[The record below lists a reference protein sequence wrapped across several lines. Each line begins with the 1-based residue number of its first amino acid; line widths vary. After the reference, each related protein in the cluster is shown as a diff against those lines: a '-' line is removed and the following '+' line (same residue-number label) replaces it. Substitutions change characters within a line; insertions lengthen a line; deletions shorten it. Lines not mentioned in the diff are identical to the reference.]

1 MRKLVL
7 LGLKLKRTVLFL
19 LLYLL
24 IFSAKGYGLE
34 GPALY
39 VYSDRGVYS
48 PGSTALFHVIA
59 VNEENGPAAGVN
71 VYVAVYNPRD
81 EVVFETE
88 LTTDSGG
95 RAVFDVV
102 LLDEG
107 VYRVIVEDAAAFLGS
122 GEISVLV
129 CSSCGVPA
137 ETVTVTTTFTSFT
150 GSTVTSTIYT
160 TATVERTSFVTTR
173 EVSTSSIISLT
184 TIYSTVT
191 TISTLST
198 TLTDVRTTTLR
209 ETRVVPTTVV
219 SQVSSEATRTVSVF
233 ETVTEVSTVSV
244 PVVVEQGFSLSTAVL
259 VVGVLLA
266 VFSAVLYAFRLR
278 RSF

>member
-1 MRKLVL
+1 M
-7 LGLKLKRTVLFL
+7 KRAVLFL
-19 LLYLL
+19 LLLLL
-24 IFSAKGYGLE
+24 IVSVTSYGLE
-34 GPALY
+34 GPFLY

-48 PGSTALFHVIA
+48 PGSTAFFNVIA
-59 VNEENGPAAGVN
+59 VNEENRPAAGVN

-88 LTTDSGG
+88 LTTDDDG

-173 EVSTSSIISLT
+173 EVSTTSIISLT
-184 TIYSTVT
+184 TFYATVT

-198 TLTDVRTTTLR
+198 TLTDVRTTTLM

-244 PVVVEQGFSLSTAVL
+244 PVVVEQGFSLSMVVF

-278 RSF
+278 RGF